1 MNEAY
6 SIKEAAIELGI
17 NYSTAKHIV
26 RVFKEQGTI
35 KTKAQVKEEKRNE
48 TKLAALRNTPELQ
61 LAQSRNSCV
70 DDYARLLPNPFV
82 LTSKERQFHEDELTG
97 MR

>member
-1 MNEAY
+1 MIIKKKTYEQVDVSKREELIQKVMSQAY

-35 KTKAQVKEEKRNE
+35 KTKAQVKEEKRKE
-48 TKLAALRNTPELQ
+48 TK
-61 LAQSRNSCV
+61 
-70 DDYARLLPNPFV
+70 
-82 LTSKERQFHEDELTG
+82 
-97 MR
+97 

>member
-1 MNEAY
+1 MDVSKREELIQKVMSQAY

-35 KTKAQVKEEKRNE
+35 KTKAQVKEEKRKE
-48 TKLAALRNTPELQ
+48 TK
-61 LAQSRNSCV
+61 
-70 DDYARLLPNPFV
+70 
-82 LTSKERQFHEDELTG
+82 
-97 MR
+97 

>member
-26 RVFKEQGTI
+26 RVYKEQGTI

-48 TKLAALRNTPELQ
+48 TKLAALRNTPEL
-61 LAQSRNSCV
+61 LFGQSRNSCS
-70 DDYARLLPNPFV
+70 DEYARLLPNPFI
-82 LTSKERQFHEDELTG
+82 LSSNEK
-97 MR
+97 

>member
-1 MNEAY
+1 MNKREELIHKVVEEAY

-26 RVFKEQGTI
+26 KVFKEQGTF

-48 TKLAALRNTPELQ
+48 TKSAALRNTP
-61 LAQSRNSCV
+61 N
-70 DDYARLLPNPFV
+70 
-82 LTSKERQFHEDELTG
+82 
-97 MR
+97 